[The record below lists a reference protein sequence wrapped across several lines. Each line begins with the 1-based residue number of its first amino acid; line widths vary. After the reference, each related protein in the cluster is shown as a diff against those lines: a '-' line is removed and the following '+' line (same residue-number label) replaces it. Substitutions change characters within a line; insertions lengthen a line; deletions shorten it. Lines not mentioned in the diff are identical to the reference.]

1 MQGRK
6 IIRNLAGTAAAAPA
20 TWLAIAAAQTVT
32 LAGEPAPSVNPAL
45 WPSADSPL
53 GNDPQLEQRVSQLLA
68 RMTLEE
74 KIGQVIQPDIGS
86 VTPEDMRRY
95 HFGAILNGGNS
106 APGNDEFAPAA
117 KWLELADAFHAA
129 SVDRSQGGAGIP
141 SMWGTDAVHGHSNIV
156 GATLFP
162 HNIGLGAMRN
172 PALIEAIGAATAAEI
187 RATGMEWT

>member
-1 MQGRK
+1 MEWRETV
-6 IIRNLAGTAAAAPA
+6 RNLSV
-20 TWLAIAAAQTVT
+20 LIAAT
-32 LAGEPAPSVNPAL
+32 LATASAQSPSGPASTVDAASWPPVSAPLAVDAAL
-45 WPSADSPL
+45 ERRVADL
-53 GNDPQLEQRVSQLLA
+53 QA

-95 HFGAILNGGNS
+95 RFGAILNGGNS
-106 APGNDEFAPAA
+106 APGNDEFAPPE
-117 KWLELADAFHAA
+117 KWLQLADAFYDA
-129 SVDRSQGGAGIP
+129 SVDRSQGGVAIP
-141 SMWGTDAVHGHSNIV
+141 SMWGTDAVHGHSNII

-172 PALIEAIGAATAAEI
+172 PQLVEAIGRATAAEI